1 MLSCSII
8 QEDEMT
14 SDSSEDMH
22 SDYCRV
28 CKDGG
33 QLLCCDSCPSAYH
46 LHCLIPPMKKIP
58 GGDWRCPRCKVVILI
73 KGIIYAHSGW
83 CIFRLFNLFFFVLNK
98 VKLPHKLHNLALF
111 LDMKLRTS
119 VDFEWQLCVVFIS
132 LVFLCMFYLTLSLLN
147 HVIARLFHAFLF
159 IFFST
164 LTFKCVKEIPYCY
177 QWN

>member
-1 MLSCSII
+1 
-8 QEDEMT
+8 MT

-73 KGIIYAHSGW
+73 KGIMHIVVGTFSLVQF
-83 CIFRLFNLFFFVLNK
+83 IFLCFK
-98 VKLPHKLHNLALF
+98 KSKIAPQIILHNLALF
-111 LDMKLRTS
+111 LGMKLHTS
-119 VDFEWQLCVVFIS
+119 VDFE
-132 LVFLCMFYLTLSLLN
+132 
-147 HVIARLFHAFLF
+147 
-159 IFFST
+159 
-164 LTFKCVKEIPYCY
+164 
-177 QWN
+177 

>member
-1 MLSCSII
+1 MLSRSII

-73 KGIIYAHSGW
+73 MHICTWGLVHFPLVQI
-83 CIFRLFNLFFFVLNK
+83 LFSFVLNK
-98 VKLPHKLHNLALF
+98 VKFAPKITYLAVFLGMKLH
-111 LDMKLRTS
+111 TS
-119 VDFEWQLCVVFIS
+119 VDFQ
-132 LVFLCMFYLTLSLLN
+132 
-147 HVIARLFHAFLF
+147 
-159 IFFST
+159 
-164 LTFKCVKEIPYCY
+164 
-177 QWN
+177 

>member
-1 MLSCSII
+1 MLSCCII

-58 GGDWRCPRCKVVILI
+58 GGDWRCPRCKVVIFI
-73 KGIIYAHSGW
+73 KGIMHIG
-83 CIFRLFNLFFFVLNK
+83 IGTFPLVQILFSFVLSK
-98 VKLPHKLHNLALF
+98 MKFAPQITRLASILGY
-111 LDMKLRTS
+111 
-119 VDFEWQLCVVFIS
+119 EAA
-132 LVFLCMFYLTLSLLN
+132 Y
-147 HVIARLFHAFLF
+147 
-159 IFFST
+159 
-164 LTFKCVKEIPYCY
+164 
-177 QWN
+177 

>member
-1 MLSCSII
+1 
-8 QEDEMT
+8 MT

-73 KGIIYAHSGW
+73 KGIMHIIVGT
-83 CIFRLFNLFFFVLNK
+83 F
-98 VKLPHKLHNLALF
+98 
-111 LDMKLRTS
+111 
-119 VDFEWQLCVVFIS
+119 S
-132 LVFLCMFYLTLSLLN
+132 LVQFIFLCFEKSK
-147 HVIARLFHAFLF
+147 IALQIA
-159 IFFST
+159 
-164 LTFKCVKEIPYCY
+164 
-177 QWN
+177 

>member
-1 MLSCSII
+1 
-8 QEDEMT
+8 MT

-73 KGIIYAHSGW
+73 KGIMHIGVGTFT
-83 CIFRLFNLFFFVLNK
+83 CIF
-98 VKLPHKLHNLALF
+98 
-111 LDMKLRTS
+111 
-119 VDFEWQLCVVFIS
+119 LCS
-132 LVFLCMFYLTLSLLN
+132 KQGK
-147 HVIARLFHAFLF
+147 IA
-159 IFFST
+159 
-164 LTFKCVKEIPYCY
+164 P
-177 QWN
+177 QN

>member
-1 MLSCSII
+1 MSLEIMVTFFLKCQQDKRGAKKSLYSIWDFNLFSLVSDV

-58 GGDWRCPRCKVVILI
+58 GGDWRCPRCKVI
-73 KGIIYAHSGW
+73 S
-83 CIFRLFNLFFFVLNK
+83 FNLV
-98 VKLPHKLHNLALF
+98 
-111 LDMKLRTS
+111 
-119 VDFEWQLCVVFIS
+119 
-132 LVFLCMFYLTLSLLN
+132 
-147 HVIARLFHAFLF
+147 
-159 IFFST
+159 
-164 LTFKCVKEIPYCY
+164 
-177 QWN
+177 